1 MDPFPI
7 SNILTL
13 IVFFILSGFFS
24 SSETICTA
32 VSHIKLQNLI
42 KEKPR
47 HAKLLERI
55 YENPRRLLTG
65 ILIGNNVA
73 NVAAT
78 ALFTTLLLNFLSSI
92 GFQNLAVNMSIIT
105 GVVTVLLL
113 IFGEITPKSLALKH
127 PERWIIYYAKPLL
140 FFLFVLSPVIYL
152 FENITILLTKA
163 FRISQSDNRTLV
175 TLDEL
180 KTMVDLSQ
188 QEGVLEQD
196 KKDMLQGIFDF
207 SDTVVREIMTPRT
220 DTVCIS
226 VKSTVQDA
234 IQLIIE
240 KGHSRIPVYE
250 GKVDNTVGVIYAKD
264 LLQVPKTEIQESLRQ
279 YLRQAVF
286 IPESKNVEELLQQMK
301 KTRFHLAIVV
311 DEYGGMAGIV
321 TLEDIVEEIIGEI
334 QDEYDT
340 DETPMVTAIKDGTV
354 LVDAA
359 MNIKELGDII
369 AFNFPESDDYDTI
382 AGFVLSLLGEFPTRG
397 TTVTYENL
405 EITVKEIRKRRII
418 SLVVKSTPIET
429 NDLNTNPDA

>member
-1 MDPFPI
+1 VDPFPVT
-7 SNILTL
+7 NILALTL
-13 IVFFILSGFFS
+13 FFILSAFFS

-32 VSHIKLQNLI
+32 VNQVKLRNLI
-42 KEKPR
+42 KENKS
-47 HAKLLERI
+47 HAKLLEKI

-78 ALFTTLLLNFLSSI
+78 ALSTTILLQFLSSM
-92 GFQNLAVNMSIIT
+92 GFKNLAVNMSIIT
-105 GVVTVLLL
+105 GVITVLLL
-113 IFGEITPKSLALKH
+113 IFGEITPKSLALKQ
-127 PERWIIYYAKPLL
+127 PENWLMVYAKPLL
-140 FFLFVLSPVIYL
+140 FFLFILKPIIYL
-152 FENITILLTKA
+152 FEGVTILITKI
-163 FRISQSDNRTLV
+163 FRIDQSVSTALV

-220 DTVCIS
+220 DSICIS
-226 VKSTVQDA
+226 VKNTVQDA
-234 IQLIIE
+234 IQLITE

-250 GKVDNTVGVIYAKD
+250 GKLDNTVGVIYAKD
-264 LLQVPKTEIQESLRQ
+264 LLQVPKNDLQEGLRQ
-279 YLRQAVF
+279 YLRKAIF

-321 TLEDIVEEIIGEI
+321 TLEDIIEEIIGEI

-340 DETPMVTAIKDGTV
+340 DETPMVTPLRDNMV

-359 MNIKELGDII
+359 VNIKELGEII
-369 AFNFPESDDYDTI
+369 NFSFPESEDYDTI

-397 TTVTYENL
+397 TTVTYETL

-418 SLVVKSTPIET
+418 SLVVTSHSTET
-429 NDLNTNPDA
+429 EDADNRID